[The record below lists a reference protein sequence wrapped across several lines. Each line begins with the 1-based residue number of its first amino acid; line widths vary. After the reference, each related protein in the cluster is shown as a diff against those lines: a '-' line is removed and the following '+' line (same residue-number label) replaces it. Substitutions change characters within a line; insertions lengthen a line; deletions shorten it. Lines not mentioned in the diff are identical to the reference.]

1 MLLQCGSFFWRYRM
15 IYRGWGFMTL
25 VTPIAGILLLAYFFP
40 HDGAKGNIPL
50 QQVLL
55 GGGIGAAVNVLLGL
69 WLNRAPRLK
78 GEAAPH
84 HFFFVPMQWVALVI
98 VAVCVMISLLR

>member
-1 MLLQCGSFFWRYRM
+1 M

-40 HDGAKGNIPL
+40 HDGPKGNIPL

-55 GGGIGAAVNVLLGL
+55 GG
-69 WLNRAPRLK
+69 
-78 GEAAPH
+78 
-84 HFFFVPMQWVALVI
+84 ALVTG
-98 VAVCVMISLLR
+98 ALLANEWLGWRERAGHFQIRQTTTDQGDNT

>member
-1 MLLQCGSFFWRYRM
+1 M
-15 IYRGWGFMTL
+15 IYRGWGFMTP

-40 HDGAKGNIPL
+40 HDGPKGNIPL

-55 GGGIGAAVNVLLGL
+55 GAGIGAAVNVLLGL
-69 WLNRAPRLK
+69 WLNRAPRQK

-98 VAVCVMISLLR
+98 VAVCVVTALLR